1 MEDQTKK
8 PLIDFKAFVEGLR
21 NLKPP
26 SLPKKKEAPK
36 GKKRGPGITRK
47 AYNFSKIKR
56 RRKIANKSRRINR
69 QRGV

>member
-8 PLIDFKAFVEGLR
+8 PLIDFKAFVETLR

-26 SLPKKKEAPK
+26 SMPKKKEPPK

-47 AYNFSKIKR
+47 AYNFSKTKT
-56 RRKIANKSRRINR
+56 RRKMARRSRRINR
-69 QRGV
+69 LRGT